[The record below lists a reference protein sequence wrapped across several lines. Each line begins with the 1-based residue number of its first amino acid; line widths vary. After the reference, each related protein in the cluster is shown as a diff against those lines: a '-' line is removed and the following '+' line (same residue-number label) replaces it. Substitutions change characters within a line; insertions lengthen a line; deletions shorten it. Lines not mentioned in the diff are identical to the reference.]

1 MELQE
6 AKDKFIQSWGN
17 LGSTWGVSKTMAQIH
32 ALFLVSE
39 ELLSAEDVMD
49 ALEIS
54 RGNTNMNIRTLIDWG
69 LVYKES
75 KKGERKEFFR
85 GEKDIYLVGKKIVK
99 VRQRQELEPILDAL
113 QDVQNV
119 QSNANNKGEVER
131 FTAQIKE
138 IESFSLSAN
147 KFLSKVSS
155 SEESW
160 FWKILMKLIK

>member
-17 LGSTWGVSKTMAQIH
+17 LGTTWGVSKTMAQIH

-39 ELLSAEDVMD
+39 ELLSAEEVME

-85 GEKDIYLVGKKIVK
+85 GEKDIYLVGKKIIK

-113 QDVQNV
+113 QDVQGVVANV
-119 QSNANNKGEVER
+119 KNKAEVQR
-131 FTAQIKE
+131 FTDQIKE
-138 IESFSLSAN
+138 IESFSRSAN
-147 KFLSKVSS
+147 KILTKVSA

>member
-1 MELQE
+1 MELHE

-113 QDVQNV
+113 KDVQNV
-119 QSNANNKGEVER
+119 KSNTKNKEEVER
-131 FTAQIKE
+131 FTDQIKE

-147 KFLSKVSS
+147 KFLTKVSS

>member
-119 QSNANNKGEVER
+119 NSNTKNKEEVER
-131 FTAQIKE
+131 FTDQIKE

-147 KFLSKVSS
+147 KLLTKVSS

>member
-85 GEKDIYLVGKKIVK
+85 GEKEIYLVGKKIVK

-113 QDVQNV
+113 QDIQNV
-119 QSNANNKGEVER
+119 KLNEKNKEEVET
-131 FTAQIKE
+131 FTKQIKE
-138 IESFSLSAN
+138 IENFSLSAN

>member
-85 GEKDIYLVGKKIVK
+85 GEKEIYLVGKKIVK

-119 QSNANNKGEVER
+119 KSNPKNKEEVEA
-131 FTAQIKE
+131 FTKQIKE

>member
-1 MELQE
+1 MELHE

-119 QSNANNKGEVER
+119 NSNTKNKEEVER
-131 FTAQIKE
+131 FTDQIKE

-147 KFLSKVSS
+147 KFLTKVSS